1 MRWSCKQYRA
11 LLPGYIERELTPRQR
26 ERVSRHLNVCPD
38 CYVAYIEQRHLT
50 RELANSLPRV
60 GVAATNVPRFDQI
73 RAAVMAE
80 VHQPKRQ
87 TRLVDPRFSIAA
99 LLLVVAFLLPFSV
112 RERVFALPTPTQPQ
126 PEYTAVQGTAV
137 AAASATNT
145 ATLTATLQANY
156 APVIGATDTP

>member
-11 LLPGYIERELTPRQR
+11 LLPGYIERELSPQQR
-26 ERVSRHLNVCPD
+26 ERVSRHLNACPD
-38 CYVAYIEQRHLT
+38 CYVAYIEQRHIS

-60 GVAATNVPRFDQI
+60 GAATGSAPRFDLI

-87 TRLVDPRFSIAA
+87 PRLVDARFSIAA
-99 LLLVVAFLLPFSV
+99 LLLVVALLLPLSV

-137 AAASATNT
+137 AAAPATDT
-145 ATLTATLQANY
+145 VTLTATLQANY